1 MCKIQSY
8 WFNLRKIARKFN
20 ITVFLKGVCHHFW
33 HNCLIKLQIYWKM
46 WFHEIF
52 LHEIFREIDFF
63 RTFSDILAHCVPLSN
78 EKVLEKIAL
87 GQIFCENLRRERKR
101 GCKIMKFFRWYF
113 FSCFCSQKCGK
124 RFCYSILNDLF
135 HCQKLA
141 KCLRL
146 YKSFA
151 WWCSLDYILIFFVIR
166 YYLLL

>member
-1 MCKIQSY
+1 MYSKLEFNKNFKI
-8 WFNLRKIARKFN
+8 N
-20 ITVFLKGVCHHFW
+20 VF
-33 HNCLIKLQIYWKM
+33 Y
-46 WFHEIF
+46 IF
-52 LHEIFREIDFF
+52 LTNQSSHDTRKSRQWEKQFK
-63 RTFSDILAHCVPLSN
+63 TFLSLNFEVKSVFTFLSHSELPLSN
-78 EKVLEKIAL
+78 DKVLEKIAL
-87 GQIFCENLRRERKR
+87 GQIFCENLRREKKR

-113 FSCFCSQKCGK
+113 FFLLLFAEMWK